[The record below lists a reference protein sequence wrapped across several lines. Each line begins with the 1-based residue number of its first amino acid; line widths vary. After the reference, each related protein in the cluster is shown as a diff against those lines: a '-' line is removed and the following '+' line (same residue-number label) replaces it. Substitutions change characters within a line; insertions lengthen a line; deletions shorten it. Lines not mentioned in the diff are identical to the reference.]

1 MAAEESASMSDIPE
15 LVRTMRDT
23 LNRGDTEGYLALF
36 APDAVVDDWGSR
48 YDGIA
53 AIRAWSQREQID
65 AKGHLTVT
73 RVVSDSD
80 GVVVFDTDWT
90 SSFFSGPGRFT
101 VTVRGGKIAE
111 LRISES

>member
-1 MAAEESASMSDIPE
+1 MSDIPE
-15 LVRTMRDT
+15 LVKAMRDT
-23 LNRGDTEGYLALF
+23 VNRGDAEAYLALF

-48 YDGIA
+48 YEGIA
-53 AIRAWSQREQID
+53 EIRAWSQREQID

-73 RVVSDSD
+73 RMVGDTD
-80 GVVVFDTDWT
+80 GVFVFDTEWR

-101 VTVRGGKIAE
+101 VTVKGGKIQE

>member
-1 MAAEESASMSDIPE
+1 MSDIPE
-15 LVRTMRDT
+15 LVKAMRDT
-23 LNRGDTEGYLALF
+23 LNRGDAEAYLALF

-48 YDGIA
+48 YAGIA

-65 AKGHLTVT
+65 AKGQLTVT
-73 RVVSDSD
+73 RMVSDTD
-80 GVVVFDTDWT
+80 GVIVFDTEWK

-101 VTVRGGKIAE
+101 VTVKGGKIAE

>member
-1 MAAEESASMSDIPE
+1 MDAKERAMADIPE
-15 LVRTMRDT
+15 LVRNMRDT
-23 LNRGDTEGYLALF
+23 VNRGDAEGYLALF

-48 YDGIA
+48 YEGLA

-73 RVVSDSD
+73 RLVSDTG
-80 GVVVFDTDWT
+80 GVIVFDTEWR

-101 VTVRGGKIAE
+101 VTVRNGKIAE
-111 LRISES
+111 LRISET